1 MTKPSVRKKPT
12 NKEIASAIIEINNK
26 VSDMDRGLSQAY
38 QILRQM
44 DIIVGMYV
52 DMNGDTD
59 KFNEFI
65 KTQQEEALKK
75 EKAEKE
81 NDTKTNGKSDKKD
94 IPENT
99 EDPKSGA
106 KRIRK
111 KAE

>member
-44 DIIVGMYV
+44 DVIVGMYV

-65 KTQQEEALKK
+65 KVQQEKVLKK
-75 EKAEKE
+75 ERAEKE
-81 NDTKTNGKSDKKD
+81 NDTKENDDSDKED
-94 IPENT
+94 ISSDTGDEG
-99 EDPKSGA
+99 SGT
-106 KRIRK
+106 KGVRK
-111 KAE
+111 ESK